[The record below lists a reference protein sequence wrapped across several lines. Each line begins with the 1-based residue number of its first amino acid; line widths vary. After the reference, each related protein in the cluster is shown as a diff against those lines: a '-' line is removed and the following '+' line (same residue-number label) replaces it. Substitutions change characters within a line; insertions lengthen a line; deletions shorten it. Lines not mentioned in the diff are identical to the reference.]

1 LATLNDPLY
10 LEAARGIAYRAY
22 KIGPASILKTAFK
35 LITARDPTKEE
46 LIILKRMHEA
56 SRIHYKQN
64 PAEATSLLSIGE
76 LAITDQIKP
85 FEQASLTSTILS
97 LLNTDEALTKE

>member
-1 LATLNDPLY
+1 QGGRRVGAGA
-10 LEAARGIAYRAY
+10 EG
-22 KIGPASILKTAFK
+22 
-35 LITARDPTKEE
+35 E
-46 LIILKRMHEA
+46 LTVVRRMHEA

-64 PAEATSLLSIGE
+64 PAEATALLSIGE

-85 FEQASLTSTILS
+85 LEQASLTSTILS

>member
-1 LATLNDPLY
+1 
-10 LEAARGIAYRAY
+10 
-22 KIGPASILKTAFK
+22 
-35 LITARDPTKEE
+35 
-46 LIILKRMHEA
+46 MHEA

>member
-10 LEAARGIAYRAY
+10 LEAARGIANRAHE
-22 KIGPASILKTAFK
+22 IGPDSILKTAFK
-35 LITARDPTKEE
+35 LITARDPSKGE
-46 LIILKRMHEA
+46 LTVVRRMHEA

-64 PAEATSLLSIGE
+64 PAEATALLSIGE

-85 FEQASLTSTILS
+85 LEQASLTSTILS